1 MNRLLNFS
9 LIEYALLSII
19 KRGVKNGFVFLILT
33 FLVFLLSSVLMISDA
48 IKYELHTTVSHLP
61 EMTLQR
67 LQAGKQ
73 VNIPM
78 DRIDEILSIEG
89 VQTAIPRIWGYYYFK
104 PAGVNFSI
112 VGIDA
117 YEQQYKE
124 SLQKIVNENNITALE
139 KSQSMLIGSGVQKIL
154 QENHYQDFFNFTTTD
169 GKWEKVFIQGV
180 FHSDLS
186 LEANDIILLP
196 KNLAHIIFGIPETEV
211 TDIVLK
217 IDNLKEINTIISK
230 INDLYPDIRTVTKDS
245 IRISYQNI
253 FDYKSG
259 FFLTL
264 FLVSAFTFF
273 IIIYDKASGLSSE
286 EKKEVGLL
294 KALGWS
300 IDHILEER
308 FYESF
313 FLSFFAF
320 IVGIAFSIG
329 YVFILDAPLLRDI
342 FIGYS
347 QLKPS
352 FHLPFYLNFNLF
364 AILFFLSVPVYVA
377 AVLIPS
383 WKISTLDADEV
394 MR

>member
-1 MNRLLNFS
+1 MNALLNVS
-9 LIEYALLSII
+9 LIEYALLSIT
-19 KRGVKNGFVFLILT
+19 KRGSKNSFIFFILT
-33 FLVFLLSSVLMISDA
+33 FLIFLLSSVLLISDA
-48 IKYELHTTVSHLP
+48 IKYELQTTVSHLP

-78 DRIDEILSIEG
+78 ERLDELLSIEG

-104 PAGVNFSI
+104 AAGVNFSV
-112 VGIDA
+112 VGVDG

-124 SLQKIVNENNITALE
+124 SLQKIVNEHNITALE
-139 KSQSMLIGSGVQKIL
+139 KNQSMIIGSGVQKVL
-154 QENHYQDFFNFTTTD
+154 QENYYQDFFNFVTTD
-169 GKWEKVFIQGV
+169 GKWQKVFIQGV

-186 LEANDIILLP
+186 LETNDIILLP
-196 KNLAHIIFGIPETEV
+196 KNLAHAIFGVPPTEV

-217 IDNLKEINTIISK
+217 IDNPREISTIITK
-230 INDLYPDIRTVTKDS
+230 INDLYPDMRTITKDD
-245 IRISYQNI
+245 IRVSYQNI

-264 FLVSAFTFF
+264 FMVSAFTFF

-286 EKKEVGLL
+286 EKKEVGVL

-300 IDHILEER
+300 IDTILKER

-313 FLSFFAF
+313 ILSFFAF
-320 IVGIAFSIG
+320 IFGMGLSIG
-329 YVFILDAPLLRDI
+329 YVFLLDAPLLRDI

-352 FHLPFYLNFNLF
+352 FSLPFHLNFGMV
-364 AILFFLSVPVYVA
+364 AILFLLSVPVYIA

-383 WKISTLDADEV
+383 WKASTLDADEV

>member
-1 MNRLLNFS
+1 MERL
-9 LIEYALLSII
+9 
-19 KRGVKNGFVFLILT
+19 
-33 FLVFLLSSVLMISDA
+33 D
-48 IKYELHTTVSHLP
+48 EL
-61 EMTLQR
+61 
-67 LQAGKQ
+67 
-73 VNIPM
+73 
-78 DRIDEILSIEG
+78 LSIEG

-104 PAGVNFSI
+104 AAGVNFSV
-112 VGIDA
+112 VGVDG

-124 SLQKIVNENNITALE
+124 SLQKIVDEHNITELE
-139 KSQSMLIGSGVQKIL
+139 KNQSMIIGSGVQKVL
-154 QENHYQDFFNFTTTD
+154 QENYYQDFFNFVTTD
-169 GKWEKVFIQGV
+169 GKWQKVFIQGV

-196 KNLAHIIFGIPETEV
+196 KNLAHAIFGVPPTEV

-217 IDNLKEINTIISK
+217 IDNPREISTIITK
-230 INDLYPDIRTVTKDS
+230 INDLYPDMRTITKDD
-245 IRISYQNI
+245 IRVSYQNI

-264 FLVSAFTFF
+264 FMVSAFTFF

-286 EKKEVGLL
+286 EKKEVGVL

-300 IDHILEER
+300 IDTILKER

-313 FLSFFAF
+313 ILSFFAF
-320 IVGIAFSIG
+320 LFGIGLSIG
-329 YVFILDAPLLRDI
+329 YVFLLDAPLLRDI

-352 FHLPFYLNFNLF
+352 FSLPFHLNFGMV
-364 AILFFLSVPVYVA
+364 AILFLLSVPVYIA

-383 WKISTLDADEV
+383 SKASTLDADEV